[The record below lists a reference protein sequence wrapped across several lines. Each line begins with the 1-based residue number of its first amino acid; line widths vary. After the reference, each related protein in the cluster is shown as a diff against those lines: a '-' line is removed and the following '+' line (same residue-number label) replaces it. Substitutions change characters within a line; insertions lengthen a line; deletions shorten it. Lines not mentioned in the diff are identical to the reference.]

1 MVALWLGT
9 LVLLTSGVADMAGI
23 RLRGQEYR
31 ISGFIRNPNTYVAML
46 VACVPSGY
54 WFVVRTRI
62 PLRRTVAAVA
72 FVIAAATAIY
82 TQSRGGIISVAILLL
97 SLLAFRQTRW
107 RGVVFAVLFLVL
119 GFRLAPLAFWQ
130 RWEQT
135 RAMGGDVRTKY
146 LWPAG
151 LSIFTRNPLL
161 GSGLGTNGQA
171 LWGMAGARTS
181 VVHNPPL
188 AIAVELGL
196 PGLSLYLGFM
206 AYALVRLLRALAAR
220 MRQGSSKETAFAVVL
235 LASFLGYMASWF
247 KGGGAE
253 AQKMLWVLLG
263 LMSAYARMLEQPP
276 SVAGARS
283 LHPGRDGVRSRQ

>member
-1 MVALWLGT
+1 
-9 LVLLTSGVADMAGI
+9 
-23 RLRGQEYR
+23 
-31 ISGFIRNPNTYVAML
+31 
-46 VACVPSGY
+46 
-54 WFVVRTRI
+54 
-62 PLRRTVAAVA
+62 
-72 FVIAAATAIY
+72 
-82 TQSRGGIISVAILLL
+82 
-97 SLLAFRQTRW
+97 
-107 RGVVFAVLFLVL
+107 
-119 GFRLAPLAFWQ
+119 
-130 RWEQT
+130 
-135 RAMGGDVRTKY
+135 
-146 LWPAG
+146 
-151 LSIFTRNPLL
+151 
-161 GSGLGTNGQA
+161 
-171 LWGMAGARTS
+171 
-181 VVHNPPL
+181 L